1 MKASKQRWS
10 IMLDWLKAVESDV
23 RWLMLVWVI
32 ALSVVVWLLDA
43 PAWVAVIFGVW
54 LLYKENE

>member
-1 MKASKQRWS
+1 M
-10 IMLDWLKAVESDV
+10 IDWLKAAAQDV
-23 RWLMLVWVI
+23 RWLMLVWVT

>member
-1 MKASKQRWS
+1 M
-10 IMLDWLKAVESDV
+10 IDWIKAVESDV
-23 RWLMLVWVI
+23 RWGMLAWVV